1 MKKRVGL
8 GYDLHRLVPGK
19 KLILG
24 GVDLPADKGC
34 LGHSDADVLIH
45 SLIDALLGACG
56 LGDIGQKF
64 PDSDP
69 AYAGI
74 SSLELLKQVMEEI
87 RGAGFSVI
95 NTDSVVVLEK
105 PKISAYTDAMKTNLY
120 PVLGVAPDKIS
131 IKGKTAEGTGEIG
144 LGEAVACWSVVLVAQ
159 N

>member
-1 MKKRVGL
+1 MQTRVGL
-8 GYDLHRLVPGK
+8 GYDLHRLVPER

-24 GVDLPADKGC
+24 GVEIPADKGC

-87 RGAGFSVI
+87 RGAGFSVV

-105 PKISAYTDAMKTNLY
+105 PKISAYIDAMKANLY
-120 PVLGVAPDKIS
+120 PLLVVAPDKIS
-131 IKGKTAEGTGEIG
+131 IKGKTAESMGEIG
-144 LGEAVACWSVVLVAQ
+144 AGEVVACWSVVLVVRK
-159 N
+159 

>member
-1 MKKRVGL
+1 MQMRVGL
-8 GYDLHRLVPGK
+8 GYDLHRLVPER

-24 GVDLPADKGC
+24 GVEIPADKGC

-64 PDSDP
+64 PDTNP

-74 SSLELLKQVMEEI
+74 SSLELLQQVMEEI
-87 RGAGFSVI
+87 RGAGFSLV
-95 NTDSVVVLEK
+95 NTDNVVIMEK
-105 PKISAYTDAMKTNLY
+105 PRISAFTDAMKANLY
-120 PVLGVAPDKIS
+120 PILGVAPDKIS

-144 LGEAVACWSVVLVAQ
+144 AGEAVACWSVVLVVRK
-159 N
+159 